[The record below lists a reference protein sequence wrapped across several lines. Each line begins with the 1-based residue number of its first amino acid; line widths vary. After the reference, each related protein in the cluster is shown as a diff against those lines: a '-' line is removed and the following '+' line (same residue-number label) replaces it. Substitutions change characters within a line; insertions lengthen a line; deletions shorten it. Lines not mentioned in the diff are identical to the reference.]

1 MLVVAE
7 KERISWDGVF
17 NDPTVRIKEELIKE
31 NAENLSKEKGLIIY
45 SL

>member
-1 MLVVAE
+1 MLIVAE

-31 NAENLSKEKGLIIY
+31 NMINILKEAGTLYPFK
-45 SL
+45 